1 MVVKLLKSSVNNLQV
16 LKSGHSIDGCR
27 YGLYLV
33 SLKKMAELI
42 NRILSDINE
51 GNLIL

>member
-16 LKSGHSIDGCR
+16 LSQAAQLTVVDMT
-27 YGLYLV
+27 YYLV

-51 GNLIL
+51 GNIIL